1 MRIILSR
8 LLFEFDV
15 EVMAESSGS
24 LAEATN
30 FTLWMKQPLMVRLTP
45 VVKA

>member
-15 EVMAESSGS
+15 EVEVESRGWLDDARNFS
-24 LAEATN
+24 LWT
-30 FTLWMKQPLMVRLTP
+30 KQPLMVKLTP
-45 VVKA
+45 VLKV

>member
-15 EVMAESSGS
+15 EVKAESSGW
-24 LAEATN
+24 LGEARN
-30 FTLWMKQPLMVRLTP
+30 FGLWTKQPLMVRLTP

>member
-15 EVMAESSGS
+15 EVMAESLGW
-24 LAEATN
+24 LDEARN
-30 FTLWMKQPLMVRLTP
+30 FALWTKQPLMVKLTP